1 MPEAPNLLIQL
12 QRMGDLVLSFPLMAW
27 LKAAEPERPLWV
39 LAEPV
44 FFKPLMPLSPSVV
57 FFPPEA
63 EEQLAHTP
71 LHRVVNLS
79 HRPEAARIAGR
90 MKAEQK
96 LGACCEGSAT
106 RIRGDWQLYRA
117 SLVHN
122 NRHNLFHWADLN
134 ALDLVSPAAMRRT
147 TWPVPRIPCLT
158 RGGRTGLFVGASEA
172 AKRPDPAFWGELAR
186 ELLRRG
192 HKPVFL
198 GGEAERPLGAATALA
213 AGLPHSNLCGH
224 FRLDELLRFLR
235 KIDLLITPDTG
246 PMHVGAWGG
255 TLTLNLSMGPVNAWE
270 TAPFPPGHFVLRSTA
285 SCVGCWRCTRNPESP
300 PCRELFRP
308 ARIAFLAHC
317 LLSGRHEQFPR
328 LSGLELLRTRRAAS
342 SGLFELEKLSGRS
355 GEDFPRNA
363 RAALDHFWHEWFL
376 DRLGGR
382 APSFGHAARRLAEEY
397 PRALLLLRDRLPR
410 IQAECALALR
420 RGSLLPEAFWRG
432 TPPML
437 RPLTGYLQLVLENGD
452 YHRDAWK
459 TALEHLEHLAAL
471 LAEMRSRSL

>member
-1 MPEAPNLLIQL
+1 
-12 QRMGDLVLSFPLMAW
+12 MGDLVLSFPLLTW
-27 LKAAEPERPLWV
+27 LKAADPARPLWV

-63 EEQLAHTP
+63 ADLLARTP
-71 LHRVVNLS
+71 LHRVINLS
-79 HRPEAARIAGR
+79 HRPEAAGIAGR
-90 MKAEQK
+90 MTAEQK
-96 LGACCEGSAT
+96 LGPCSEEGTT
-106 RIRGDWQLYRA
+106 RIHGSWQLYRA

-134 ALDLVSPAAMRRT
+134 ALDLVSPSAMRHT
-147 TWPVPRIPCLT
+147 DWPSPRLPRLT
-158 RGGRTGLFVGASEA
+158 RGGRVGLFVGASEA
-172 AKRPDPAFWGELAR
+172 AKRPEPAFWGNLAR

-198 GGEAERPLGAATALA
+198 GGEAERPLGAAAALA
-213 AGLPHSNLCGH
+213 ADIPHSNLCGM

-235 KIDLLITPDTG
+235 KLDLLISPDTG
-246 PMHVGAWGG
+246 PMHISAWGG

-270 TAPFPPGHFVLRSTA
+270 TAPFPPGHFILRSTD
-285 SCVGCWRCTRNPESP
+285 SCAGCWRCTRNPESP
-300 PCRELFRP
+300 PCREHFRP

-317 LLSGRHEQFPR
+317 LLSGRQERLPR
-328 LSGLELLRTRRAAS
+328 LSGLELLRTRRTAS
-342 SGLFELEKLSGRS
+342 SGLFDLEKLSGQD
-355 GEDFPRNA
+355 GEHSSRNA
-363 RAALDHFWHEWFL
+363 RSALDHFWHEWFL
-376 DRLGGR
+376 ARIGGLT
-382 APSFGHAARRLAEEY
+382 SSSENAALRLAEAY
-397 PRALLLLRDRLPR
+397 PRAIPLLRDRLPR

-420 RGSLLPEAFWRG
+420 RGSALPEAFWRG
-432 TPPML
+432 TPPLL

-471 LAEMRSRSL
+471 LAEA

>member
-1 MPEAPNLLIQL
+1 
-12 QRMGDLVLSFPLMAW
+12 
-27 LKAAEPERPLWV
+27 
-39 LAEPV
+39 
-44 FFKPLMPLSPSVV
+44 
-57 FFPPEA
+57 
-63 EEQLAHTP
+63 
-71 LHRVVNLS
+71 
-79 HRPEAARIAGR
+79 
-90 MKAEQK
+90 
-96 LGACCEGSAT
+96 
-106 RIRGDWQLYRA
+106 
-117 SLVHN
+117 
-122 NRHNLFHWADLN
+122 
-134 ALDLVSPAAMRRT
+134 MRRT

-198 GGEAERPLGAATALA
+198 GGEAERPLGAAAALA

-246 PMHVGAWGG
+246 PMHAGAWGG

-342 SGLFELEKLSGRS
+342 SRRTTSWSSRT
-355 GEDFPRNA
+355 A
-363 RAALDHFWHEWFL
+363 RKSA
-376 DRLGGR
+376 
-382 APSFGHAARRLAEEY
+382 
-397 PRALLLLRDRLPR
+397 
-410 IQAECALALR
+410 
-420 RGSLLPEAFWRG
+420 
-432 TPPML
+432 
-437 RPLTGYLQLVLENGD
+437 
-452 YHRDAWK
+452 
-459 TALEHLEHLAAL
+459 
-471 LAEMRSRSL
+471 